1 MLDRSFDRGDT
12 EEDEMDIWSLISALL
27 LGFVCGAIA
36 RALVPND
43 AFRAF
48 EGWRSWA
55 VSTGLG
61 LLGAL
66 VGYWIFAGL
75 FGWGDDE
82 KFDWGGIVGALIGA
96 IIVVAVG
103 SAILKRRAV
112 GPSG

>member
-1 MLDRSFDRGDT
+1 M
-12 EEDEMDIWSLISALL
+12 
-27 LGFVCGAIA
+27 
-36 RALVPND
+36 
-43 AFRAF
+43 
-48 EGWRSWA
+48 
-55 VSTGLG
+55 STGLG

-112 GPSG
+112 GRRA